1 MNILNEFITE
11 INEIKKQ
18 IDFIESSLIIDC
30 NIPIIKNML
39 MSIDVLYSKDIQEN
53 KDKIF
58 LKIDESIEEIMLYLK
73 DKKIIEINDYYKSL
87 IYSEEFSLS
96 KDKILSFFEM
106 NKTYD
111 EIISELEVDFDAL
124 SMAYGSRDTEIDYL
138 RLRCEKEYQYFII
151 SILEDVYSNTYIL
164 KKNDD
169 LAALKH
175 FRQILSWLDINNLHN
190 IYRQSFILIMSL
202 FDASY
207 FSLFKQLFV
216 SHFSEVLS
224 CFEDDTF
231 NYSDVS
237 KFNDMLELQNFIIDK
252 QLRKC
257 YLKDLLLISQKYN
270 KNIFYSDSKKYF
282 GKCIELINRRNSHI
296 HNYGKVDKKYLMI
309 TKRNPEGQFN
319 IFNKVEGD
327 YLTIDKQY
335 FLDCVDTCKIILSNL
350 SGLV

>member
-1 MNILNEFITE
+1 MSILNEFIIE
-11 INEIKKQ
+11 INEINKQ

-30 NIPIIKNML
+30 TIPIIKNML
-39 MSIDVLYSKDIQEN
+39 TSIDVLYGKDIQEN

-58 LKIDESIEEIMLYLK
+58 LKIDESIEEIMLCLK
-73 DKKIIEINDYYKSL
+73 DKKMTEINAFKSL
-87 IYSEEFSLS
+87 IFSEEFTST
-96 KDKILSFFEM
+96 KDKILSLFEI

-111 EIISELEVDFDAL
+111 EIISELEADFEAL
-124 SMAYGSRDTEIDYL
+124 SIVYGSHDTEIDYL
-138 RLRCEKEYQYFII
+138 RLSFEKEYQYFII
-151 SILEDVYSNTYIL
+151 SILEDVYNNTYIL

-169 LAALKH
+169 LATLKH
-175 FRQILSWLDINNLHN
+175 FRQILSWLDVNNLHN
-190 IYRQSFILIMSL
+190 IYRQSFILTMSL
-202 FDASY
+202 FDASC
-207 FSLFKQLFV
+207 FSLFKELFV
-216 SHFSEVLS
+216 SHFEEILN

-237 KFNDMLELQNFIIDK
+237 KFSDMTELKNFIIDE

-257 YLKDLLLISQKYN
+257 YLKDLLSISQKYN
-270 KNIFYSDSKKYF
+270 KNIFYSESKKYF

-309 TKRNPEGQFN
+309 TKSNPNGQFN
-319 IFNKVEGD
+319 IFNKIEGD

-350 SGLV
+350 SDLV